1 VLTNNFKYV
10 KIIIKKGDEFNMEEI
25 SNEEIAV
32 KVREFRKREGLTQ
45 PQLCK
50 IWQLGINTLV
60 DIEKGR
66 KELTKVEKVK
76 YLTLMG
82 EGRQAQRTP
91 INVDRILNMYDKQFI
106 MMQDAFVDILEKIK
120 GESDIEKIKTICDE
134 EIAIIKKDQ
143 QIGQDLNNMYD
154 MKGNLI

>member
-1 VLTNNFKYV
+1 
-10 KIIIKKGDEFNMEEI
+10 MEEI

-50 IWQLGINTLV
+50 MWQLGINTLV

-82 EGRQAQRTP
+82 EGRVNTRP
-91 INVDRILNMYDKQFI
+91 PFNVERILNMYDKQFI
-106 MMQDAFVDILEKIK
+106 LMQDAFIDILEKIK
-120 GESDIEKIKTICDE
+120 RESDVEKIKTICDE

>member
-1 VLTNNFKYV
+1 
-10 KIIIKKGDEFNMEEI
+10 MQEI
-25 SNEEIAV
+25 SNEEIAA
-32 KVREFRKREGLTQ
+32 KVIEYRKREGLTQ

-50 IWQLGINTLV
+50 MWKISINTLI

-66 KELTKVEKVK
+66 KELSKVEKTK

-82 EGRQAQRTP
+82 EGRVNNRP
-91 INVDRILNMYDKQFI
+91 PFNVERILNMYDKQFI
-106 MMQDAFVDILEKIK
+106 MMQDAFIDILEKIK
-120 GESDIEKIKTICDE
+120 REDDILKIKTICDE

>member
-1 VLTNNFKYV
+1 
-10 KIIIKKGDEFNMEEI
+10 MEEI

-50 IWQLGINTLV
+50 MWQLGINTLV

-66 KELTKVEKVK
+66 KQLSKVEKAK

-82 EGRQAQRTP
+82 ENRPAQRTT
-91 INVDRILNMYDKQFI
+91 INVDRILNMYDKQYILMQNAFI
-106 MMQDAFVDILEKIK
+106 DILEKIK
-120 GESDIEKIKTICDE
+120 GEDDILKIKAICNE
-134 EIAIIKKDQ
+134 EIDIIKKDQ
-143 QIGQDLNNMYD
+143 QIGADLNNMYD

>member
-1 VLTNNFKYV
+1 MNDISEEELAV
-10 KIIIKKGDEFNMEEI
+10 KIVEYRKK
-25 SNEEIAV
+25 
-32 KVREFRKREGLTQ
+32 EGLTQ

-50 IWQLGINTLV
+50 IWKIGINTLI

-66 KELTKVEKVK
+66 KELSKVEKVK

-91 INVDRILNMYDKQFI
+91 INVDRILNIYDKQFI
-106 MMQDAFVDILEKIK
+106 LMQDAFIDILEKIK
-120 GESDIEKIKTICDE
+120 KETDLEKIQAICNE
-134 EIAIIKKDQ
+134 EIDIIRKDQ
-143 QIGQDLNNMYD
+143 QIGKDMNNMYD

>member
-1 VLTNNFKYV
+1 M
-10 KIIIKKGDEFNMEEI
+10 DEI

-32 KVREFRKREGLTQ
+32 KVREFRKKEGLTQ

-66 KELTKVEKVK
+66 KELSKIEKAK

-82 EGRQAQRTP
+82 EGRVNARLP
-91 INVDRILNMYDKQFI
+91 FNVERILNMYDKQFI
-106 MMQDAFVDILEKIK
+106 LMQDAFIDILEKIK

-143 QIGQDLNNMYD
+143 QIGQDFNNMYD

>member
-1 VLTNNFKYV
+1 
-10 KIIIKKGDEFNMEEI
+10 MEEI

-82 EGRQAQRTP
+82 EGRVNARP
-91 INVDRILNMYDKQFI
+91 PFNVERILNMYDKQFI
-106 MMQDAFVDILEKIK
+106 LMQDAFIDILEKIK

>member
-1 VLTNNFKYV
+1 
-10 KIIIKKGDEFNMEEI
+10 MEEI

-32 KVREFRKREGLTQ
+32 KVREFRKKEGLTQ

-66 KELTKVEKVK
+66 KQLSKVEKTK

-82 EGRQAQRTP
+82 ESRPVQRTP
-91 INVDRILNMYDKQFI
+91 INVDRILNMYDKQYILMQNAFI
-106 MMQDAFVDILEKIK
+106 DILEKIK
-120 GESDIEKIKTICDE
+120 GEDDILKIKAICNE
-134 EIAIIKKDQ
+134 EIDIIKKDQ
-143 QIGQDLNNMYD
+143 QIGADFNNMYD

>member
-1 VLTNNFKYV
+1 
-10 KIIIKKGDEFNMEEI
+10 MEEI

-50 IWQLGINTLV
+50 MWQLGINTLV

-82 EGRQAQRTP
+82 EGRVNARP
-91 INVDRILNMYDKQFI
+91 PFNVERILNMYDKQFI

-120 GESDIEKIKTICDE
+120 REDDILKIKTICDE

>member
-1 VLTNNFKYV
+1 
-10 KIIIKKGDEFNMEEI
+10 MEEI

-120 GESDIEKIKTICDE
+120 REDDILKIKTICDE

>member
-1 VLTNNFKYV
+1 
-10 KIIIKKGDEFNMEEI
+10 MEEI

-66 KELTKVEKVK
+66 KELSKVEKAK

-82 EGRQAQRTP
+82 EGRVNARP
-91 INVDRILNMYDKQFI
+91 PFNVERILNMYDKQFI
-106 MMQDAFVDILEKIK
+106 MMQDAFIDILEKIK

>member
-1 VLTNNFKYV
+1 
-10 KIIIKKGDEFNMEEI
+10 MEEI

-66 KELTKVEKVK
+66 KELSKVEKAK

-82 EGRQAQRTP
+82 EGRVNARP
-91 INVDRILNMYDKQFI
+91 PFNVERILNMYDKQFI
-106 MMQDAFVDILEKIK
+106 LMQNAFIDILEKIK

-134 EIAIIKKDQ
+134 EIAIIRKDQ

>member
-1 VLTNNFKYV
+1 MNE
-10 KIIIKKGDEFNMEEI
+10 DI
-25 SNEEIAV
+25 SNEEIAA
-32 KVREFRKREGLTQ
+32 KVIEFRKREGLTQ

-50 IWQLGINTLV
+50 MWQLGINTLI

-66 KELTKVEKVK
+66 KELSKVEKIK

-82 EGRQAQRTP
+82 ERQSTARP
-91 INVDRILNMYDKQFI
+91 PFNVERILNMYDKQFI
-106 MMQDAFVDILEKIK
+106 MMQNDFVNILERIK
-120 GESDIEKIKTICDE
+120 EEDDIETIKTICNE

>member
-1 VLTNNFKYV
+1 
-10 KIIIKKGDEFNMEEI
+10 
-25 SNEEIAV
+25 
-32 KVREFRKREGLTQ
+32 
-45 PQLCK
+45 
-50 IWQLGINTLV
+50 
-60 DIEKGR
+60 
-66 KELTKVEKVK
+66 
-76 YLTLMG
+76 
-82 EGRQAQRTP
+82 
-91 INVDRILNMYDKQFI
+91 MYDKQFI